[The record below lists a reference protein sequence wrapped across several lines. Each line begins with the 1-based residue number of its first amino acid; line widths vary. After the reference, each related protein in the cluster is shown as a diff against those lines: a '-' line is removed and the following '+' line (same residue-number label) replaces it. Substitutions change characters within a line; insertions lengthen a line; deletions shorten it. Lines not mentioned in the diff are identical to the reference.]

1 MGFHGVRVRRSPIPE
16 SEQWDARGAADSA
29 CFEWND
35 HCGGPVIRGVLLP
48 DTLPKMAIRVER
60 RGNDK

>member
-1 MGFHGVRVRRSPIPE
+1 MVHGVRAPRSPDPE

-35 HCGGPVIRGVLLP
+35 HCGGPVIRGVLLLLTP
-48 DTLPKMAIRVER
+48 AKPTNHW
-60 RGNDK
+60 GS